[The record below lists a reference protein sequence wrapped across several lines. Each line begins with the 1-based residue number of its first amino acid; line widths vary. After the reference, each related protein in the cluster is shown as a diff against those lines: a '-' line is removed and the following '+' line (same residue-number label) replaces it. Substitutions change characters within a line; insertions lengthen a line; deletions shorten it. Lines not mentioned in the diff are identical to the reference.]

1 MSFFSEEPIP
11 MTPKPIPTVEFQSI
25 FIRDHQRRLS
35 LVIELLEEEL
45 RLRSKPPQS
54 TNAAPCQEPAQA
66 LTTSTIQIGGQHQ

>member
-1 MSFFSEEPIP
+1 MSKKP
-11 MTPKPIPTVEFQSI
+11 TPRVELQSI

-54 TNAAPCQEPAQA
+54 TDVTLGQELAQA
-66 LTTSTIQIGGQHQ
+66 LATSTIQIGGQHK

>member
-1 MSFFSEEPIP
+1 MRFFSEEPIA
-11 MTPKPIPTVEFQSI
+11 MSKKPTPTVGLQSI

-54 TNAAPCQEPAQA
+54 TAPAFCQEPARA
-66 LTTSTIQIGGQHQ
+66 LTTSTIQIGGQHK